1 VEQRWLIIAD
11 DLTGAADSAIAFA
24 KRRLPARVSWGV
36 PRPEERADA
45 PVLAFDADTRQLPA
59 AAAARRHREVLGR
72 LVDAHMHVFKKIDS
86 TLRGHP
92 AEEIGALLDVLAA
105 QVPRLRVVFT
115 PAFPAGG
122 RVTRGG
128 RVFVHGAP
136 LERTEFWDPA
146 RPVGL
151 ADLGSLFESA
161 GLRSCHVG
169 LEAVRGDAT
178 RLRALV
184 EESRGGVAICICDAE
199 SDDDLDRIVAASPT
213 DDGPLLFA
221 GSAGFAHAL
230 ARRVSQRGA
239 PRVAPIAHPPS
250 LRGALLVIG
259 SQAQASRVALF
270 PLAGIPGLRRVSVD
284 AARLVAGGADT
295 GLPLEELARDLA
307 AGVDVVI
314 DIVPPTQAAAP
325 KSREVVDALARQV
338 APLGAHASAL
348 MATGGDTAAAL
359 LARCGAR
366 GIELAD
372 ELEPGTSLG
381 ITLGE
386 RSLPLVTKSGGFGDE
401 GSLRRIVERLRF
413 IRQTGILA

>member
-1 VEQRWLIIAD
+1 MEQGWLIIAD

-45 PVLAFDADTRQLPA
+45 LVLAFDADTRQLPA
-59 AAAARRHREVLGR
+59 AAAARRHREVLDR
-72 LVDAHMHVFKKIDS
+72 LFDARMHVFKKIDS

-92 AEEIGALLDVLAA
+92 AEEVGALLDVLAA
-105 QVPRLRVVFT
+105 HVPRLRVVFT

-128 RVFVHGAP
+128 RVFVHGTP
-136 LERTEFWDPA
+136 LERTEFWDPGRSA
-146 RPVGL
+146 EH
-151 ADLGSLFESA
+151 ADLGVMFESA
-161 GLRSCHVG
+161 GLRSRHVG
-169 LEAVRGDAT
+169 LDAVRGDAS

-184 EESRGGVAICICDAE
+184 DDGRGGAAICVCDAE
-199 SDDDLDRIVAASPT
+199 SEDDLDRIIAASPA
-213 DDGPLLFA
+213 DDGPILFA

-230 ARRVSQRGA
+230 ARRVSRDGG
-239 PRVAPIAHPPS
+239 PRVAPIAHTPS
-250 LRGALLVIG
+250 MRGALLVIG

-270 PLAGIPGLRRVSVD
+270 PLARIPGVRRVSVD
-284 AARLVAGGADT
+284 ASRLVGSGADT
-295 GLPLEELARDLA
+295 ALPLDELARDLA

-314 DIVPPTQAAAP
+314 DIIPPTNASAP

-338 APLGAHASAL
+338 APLSAHASAL

-366 GIELAD
+366 GIQLAD

-381 ITLGE
+381 LTLGE

-401 GSLRRIVERLRF
+401 GSLRRIVERLRY
-413 IRQTGILA
+413 IRQTGIVA